1 MSAAFKTSMPQAA
14 SMMVFTSPDDLA
26 GLIAEKLNDRLSGPA
41 MPFPPF
47 LTRRQAAHILGVDQK
62 TVGRYIQAGKLRCG
76 RPGAAECISAEDLM
90 VLYAEK
96 RLL

>member
-1 MSAAFKTSMPQAA
+1 MNAAFKTSMPPAA

-62 TVGRYIQAGKLRCG
+62 TVGREAPVWPSWCGGVYIG
-76 RPGAAECISAEDLM
+76 
-90 VLYAEK
+90 
-96 RLL
+96 